1 LSPIRRDLAVDLGT
15 TNTLVFQTGSGVVY
29 LQPTVVAVNA
39 RTGEVLTAGREA
51 WELAGNS
58 PGHVIAARPIQRGAI
73 TDFEMAV
80 RMIRLIFRRLGVGR
94 FPRPRVLVTVP
105 SGLTPVE
112 RKAVEEAVVEAGGG
126 SVSLVEHALAA
137 AIGAGLPIQDPVG
150 NFVVDVGGGTSEM
163 YMLAMGGPVTGRAL
177 RVGGFDMDE
186 AIQQYIRKRHGVAI
200 GESAAERIKIQLG
213 SAYPAADARE
223 AEVRGRELATGMP
236 KEIVVTPEEIREVL
250 GETVRVIV
258 EETRTCLAESPPELA
273 HDVLETGLFLTGGGA
288 LLRGLDMRLAQECEV
303 PVHVTESPLTTV
315 VVGAGHLLD
324 YLPEYRATFLAS
336 PGRA

>member
-1 LSPIRRDLAVDLGT
+1 LGT
-15 TNTLVFQTGSGVVY
+15 ANTLVFQPGSGVVY
-29 LQPTVVAVNA
+29 AEPTVVAVNA
-39 RTGEVLTAGREA
+39 RSGEVLTAGREA
-51 WELAGNS
+51 WEMAGNA
-58 PGHVIAARPIQRGAI
+58 PGHVIASKPVQRGAI
-73 TDFEMAV
+73 TDFETAV
-80 RMIRLIFRRLGVGR
+80 GMVRHILRRLGVGR
-94 FPRPRVLVTVP
+94 FPRPRVLVAVP

-112 RKAVEEAVVEAGGG
+112 RKAMEEVVVEAGGG

-150 NFVVDVGGGTSEM
+150 NFVVDVGGGTTEM
-163 YMLAMGGPVTGRAL
+163 FMVAMGGPVIGRAL

-186 AIQQYIRKRHGVAI
+186 AIQIFLRKRHGLAV

-223 AEVRGRELATGMP
+223 VVIRGRELASGMP
-236 KEIVVTPEEIREVL
+236 KEVVVTPHEIREVL

-303 PVHVTESPLTTV
+303 PVHITESPLTTV
-315 VVGAGHLLD
+315 VVGAGHLVD
-324 YLPEYRATFLAS
+324 HLPEYRATFLAA

>member
-1 LSPIRRDLAVDLGT
+1 VSPLRRDLALDLGT
-15 TNTLVFQTGSGVVY
+15 ANTLVFQPGSGVIY
-29 LQPTVVAVNA
+29 AEPTVVAVNG
-39 RTGEVLTAGREA
+39 RTGQVLTAGREA
-51 WELAGNS
+51 WDMVGDA
-58 PGHVIAARPIQRGAI
+58 PGHVIAHKPVQRGAI

-80 RMIRLIFRRLGVGR
+80 GMVRLIFRRLGIGR
-94 FPRPRVLVTVP
+94 FPRPRVLVAVP

-112 RKAVEEAVVEAGGG
+112 RKAMEEAVVEAGGG

-150 NFVVDVGGGTSEM
+150 NFVVDVGSGTTEM
-163 YMLAMGGPVTGRAL
+163 FMVAMGGPVIGRAL
-177 RVGGFDMDE
+177 RMGGFDMDE
-186 AIQQYIRKRHGVAI
+186 AIQLFLRKRHGVAV

-223 AEVRGRELATGMP
+223 IEIRGRELASGMP
-236 KEIVVTPEEIREVL
+236 KEVVVTPGEIREIL

-303 PVHVTESPLTTV
+303 PVHITESPLTTV
-315 VVGAGHLLD
+315 VVGAGHLVD
-324 YLPEYRATFLAS
+324 HLPEYRATFLAA